1 MLRRTALLALAALAF
16 AGQSLAAEKVE
27 KKKGGGES
35 FIQLPTIAVTV
46 KRLGGGNGV
55 MTVDVGVDITDGG
68 LRHRAEESTP
78 LLRAAF
84 LQEMLTYAPTLG
96 PGQPPSPDVI
106 GVMLQHATDRT
117 LGRPGAKLLLGAIL
131 IN

>member
-1 MLRRTALLALAALAF
+1 MLRRTALLALAAVTF
-16 AGQSLAAEKVE
+16 ASAPLAAEKTE
-27 KKKGGGES
+27 KKKGGGDS

-55 MTVDVGVDITDGG
+55 MTVDVGVDVADGA
-68 LRHRAEESTP
+68 LRKRADQSTP
-78 LLRAAF
+78 LLRDAF
-84 LQEMLTYAPTLG
+84 LREMLTYGQTLG
-96 PGQPPSPDVI
+96 PGRPPNPDVI
-106 GVMLQHATDRT
+106 GVMLQRAADRT